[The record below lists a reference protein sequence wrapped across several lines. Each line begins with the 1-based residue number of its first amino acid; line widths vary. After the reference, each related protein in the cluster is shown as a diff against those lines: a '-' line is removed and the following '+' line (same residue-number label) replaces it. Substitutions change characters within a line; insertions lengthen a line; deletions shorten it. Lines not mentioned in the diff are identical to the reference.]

1 MTPDP
6 LSPWRAFTTARIA
19 LGRAGASLTTRDR
32 LAFQLDLARARDAVY
47 APFDPAGFATELSS
61 LPLPALV
68 LSTNAPDRRTYLQ
81 RPDLGRSL
89 SAASRLKLAGLP
101 GQGACDLVILLS
113 DGLSPLALQRHAE
126 PLLSDLLPKLLLA
139 GWRMAPLLML
149 ANARVA
155 VQDEVGGL
163 LNATLS
169 LILLGERPG
178 LGSPDSLGAYF
189 TYQPKPGRTDAD
201 RNCLSNIRPAG
212 LAPTLAAAKLLQL
225 LTAARQRQFSGVQ
238 LKDEP
243 AALPSGFGTPLLPP
257 PHE

>member
-47 APFDPAGFATELSS
+47 APFDPASLADELSS
-61 LPLPALV
+61 LPLPSMI
-68 LSTNAPDRRTYLQ
+68 LSTKAPDRRTYLQ
-81 RPDLGRSL
+81 RPELGRSL
-89 SAASRLKLAGLP
+89 SEPSREKLAGLP
-101 GQGACDLVILLS
+101 GKPAWDLVILLS
-113 DGLSPLALQRHAE
+113 DGLSPLALQRQAQ
-126 PLLSDLLPKLLLA
+126 PVLSDLLPSLLA
-139 GWRMAPLLML
+139 AGWQIAPLVIL

-189 TYQPKPGRTDAD
+189 TYHPRPGKTDAD

-212 LAPTLAAAKLLQL
+212 LAPSLAAAKLRQL
-225 LTAARQRQFSGVQ
+225 LAEARQRQLSGVQ

-243 AALPSGFGTPLLPP
+243 ASLPP
-257 PHE
+257 AFCPPMLPPSHD